1 MQSIK
6 SVFYVGYGPS
16 SSHTIGPYNA
26 VKYILNKYH
35 NIKDIKVTLFGSLAS
50 TGKGHLTDYIIDKQ
64 LKDYPHSISF
74 NSRKRMR
81 HPNTM
86 LFELVLEDGSKK
98 KEVIISV
105 GGGVIKTADQ
115 KKNPE
120 TELYPHE
127 TLSDIIAYCRK
138 FGYSL
143 DEYVLYHEGE
153 DILGYFDNIYQTIKQ
168 SIERGINAEGEL
180 PGELHLKR
188 KAKSMYE
195 NMLKEHKEDDIPTN
209 VAIASFAVSEEN
221 AAGGLIVVAP
231 TCGSAGVIPGVIK
244 YLEMK
249 KVPYENIR
257 KGFLVAGLIGLLAKT
272 NASISG
278 AEAGCQAEIGVACA
292 MGAGLIATAIG
303 YEIKKIAQSAET
315 ALEHSLG
322 LTCDPVKGYVQIPC
336 IERCAIFA
344 LKAINSTSLVNVV
357 PIETNMVTFDE
368 SLMTMYYTGKDLHA
382 GYRETA
388 KKGLAKVVKKK
399 IDKRIIFN
407 K

>member
-6 SVFYVGYGPS
+6 SVFYIGYGPS

-26 VKYILNKYH
+26 VKYILKKYQ

-50 TGKGHLTDYIIDKQ
+50 TGKGHLTDYIIDK
-64 LKDYPHSISF
+64 LLADYPHIISF
-74 NSRKRMR
+74 NSRKKVK

-86 LFELVLEDGSKK
+86 LFTLNLLDGTSK
-98 KEVIISV
+98 EETIVSV
-105 GGGVIKTADQ
+105 GGGVIKILDK
-115 KKNPE
+115 KKNLE
-120 TELYPHE
+120 KELYPHQ
-127 TLSDIIAYCRK
+127 TLSDIISYCRK
-138 FGYSL
+138 YGYSL

-153 DILGYFDNIYQTIKQ
+153 EILNYIDNIYQTIKQ
-168 SIERGINAEGEL
+168 SINNGITATGEL
-180 PGELHLKR
+180 PGELHVKR

-195 NMLKEHKEDDIPTN
+195 NMLKEHKENDVDIN
-209 VAIASFAVSEEN
+209 VAIASFATSEEN

-231 TCGSAGVIPGVIK
+231 TCGSAGVIPGVVK

-249 KVPYENIR
+249 NVPYENIR
-257 KGFLVAGLIGLLAKT
+257 KGFLVAGLIGLLAKS

-292 MGAGLIATAIG
+292 MGAALIATAFG
-303 YEIKKIAQSAET
+303 YEIKKVAQAAEI

-344 LKAINSTSLVNVV
+344 LKAINSASLAGIL
-357 PIETNMVTFDE
+357 PIEASKVTFDE
-368 SLMTMYYTGKDLHA
+368 SLMTMYFTGKDLHA

-388 KKGLAKVVKKK
+388 KKGLAKVIKNKKQ
-399 IDKRIIFN
+399 
-407 K
+407 